1 MRSAVNAAPPR
12 PLPQLDRYPQR
23 MERQLSPFDAGV
35 MGVLSYLRP
44 LFGKPKSWDGGIGF
58 VRRVR
63 AAEATLPADLD
74 ACLALLPDMRRRA
87 RKLQA
92 RMTEAEA
99 APILALLARIAH
111 EVLGQH
117 PYDVQIAA
125 VWSLMRGEIAEMRT
139 GEGKS
144 LTAALGAAAL
154 ALCGRRVHVLTVND
168 YLAARDAQSFARLF
182 ASMGLTSGCIEE
194 SGPVESRAEI
204 YKCDIVFSASKN
216 IVFDYLRDQTGPAAD
231 RLGGRSSK
239 LAALCS
245 STTEES
251 GPLLQGLDAVIVD
264 EADSVLID
272 QAATPFILSGGE
284 AAMGGLDEAVF
295 RRAVDLSLRLTAER
309 DYRRHPGQRRVSLTE
324 EGKLWLGEWVG
335 PEDGLLHVAPI
346 REHVVSQALIAIH
359 MLQRNRD
366 YLIEDGKV
374 QIIDESTGRVM
385 PDRQWSDGLHQL
397 VEIKE
402 GLEPSA
408 IRTTLGRITFQ
419 RFFPRYRHLCGM
431 TGTARTA
438 ARELWETYGL
448 AVRRVMPRR
457 PDQRIWSPIA
467 VHDSSAA
474 KWQAVGNKVREL
486 SVQGIPVLIGTRT
499 VGASRECSQA
509 LRDLGIDHHVL
520 NAEEIESEALIIAL
534 AGEPGQV
541 TVATNMAGRGTDII
555 LSDQARS
562 VGGLHVILTELHED
576 RRIDLQLAGR
586 CGRQGDPGHVHCI
599 FSLED
604 GLFSAEP
611 ARVRRLAR
619 TLHRL
624 APVRVVY
631 FLLLLIQN
639 RQARRAAGARS
650 RLQKYERE
658 RERSLALS
666 GALE

>member
-1 MRSAVNAAPPR
+1 MKATAHPPPAR
-12 PLPQLDRYPQR
+12 PLPPLERYPQR
-23 MERQLSPFDAGV
+23 LERQLSPFDAGV

-44 LFGKPKSWDGGIGF
+44 LLGRPRSWGGDLGF

-63 AAEATLPADLD
+63 AAEATLPADL
-74 ACLALLPDMRRRA
+74 ASCLALLPDLRRRS

-92 RMTEAEA
+92 RMTEAGC
-99 APILALLARIAH
+99 APILALLVRITR
-111 EVLGQH
+111 EVLGQD

-154 ALCGRRVHVLTVND
+154 GLCGRRVHVLTVND
-168 YLAARDAQSFARLF
+168 YLAARDARHFAPLFDRL
-182 ASMGLTSGCIEE
+182 GLTSGCIEE
-194 SGPVESRAEI
+194 TARPEARGAI
-204 YKCDIVFSASKN
+204 YRCDIVFSASKN
-216 IVFDYLRDQTGPAAD
+216 VVFDYLRDQTGPVAD
-231 RLGGRSSK
+231 RLGGLGSK
-239 LAALCS
+239 LAALVPAGAAGS
-245 STTEES
+245 
-251 GPLLQGLDAVIVD
+251 PLLQGLDAVIVD
-264 EADSVLID
+264 EADSVMID

-295 RRAVDLSLRLTAER
+295 RRAIDLALRLTEGR
-309 DYRRHPGQRRVSLTE
+309 DYHSHAGRRQVTLTE
-324 EGKLWLGEWVG
+324 DGKLWLGEWAG
-335 PEDGLLHVAPI
+335 AEAGLLAVTPV
-346 REHVVSQALIAIH
+346 REHIVSQALTALH
-359 MLQRNRD
+359 LLQRDRD
-366 YLIEDGKV
+366 YLVEDGKV

-402 GLEPSA
+402 GLEPGA

-448 AVRRVMPRR
+448 AVRRILPRR
-457 PDQRIWSPIA
+457 PDQRLWAPVEIHA
-467 VHDSSAA
+467 TAAA
-474 KWQAVGNKVREL
+474 KWQAVGQKVRAL
-486 SVQGIPVLIGTRT
+486 NARDIPVLIGTRT
-499 VGASRECSQA
+499 VGASRDCSAA
-509 LRDLGIDHHVL
+509 LHALGIDHHVL
-520 NAEEIESEALIIAL
+520 NAEEVAREAMIVAL

-541 TVATNMAGRGTDII
+541 TVATNMAGRGTDIV
-555 LSDQARS
+555 LSDRARAA
-562 VGGLHVILTELHED
+562 GGLHVILTELHED

-586 CGRQGDPGHVHCI
+586 CGRQGDPGHVHLVLG
-599 FSLED
+599 LED
-604 GLFSAEP
+604 GLFTSEP
-611 ARVRRLAR
+611 ARLRRLALA
-619 TLHRL
+619 LHRI

-631 FLLLLIQN
+631 LLLLLIQN
-639 RQARRAAGARS
+639 RQARRASGARR